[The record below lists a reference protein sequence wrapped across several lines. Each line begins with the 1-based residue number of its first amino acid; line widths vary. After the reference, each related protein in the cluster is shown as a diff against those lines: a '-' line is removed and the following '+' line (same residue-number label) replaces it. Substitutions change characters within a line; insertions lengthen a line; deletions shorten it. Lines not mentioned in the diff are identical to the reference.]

1 MCGITGRFESSGRP
15 VDRTRLLRA
24 AARLEHRGPD
34 DVGLYLDGPFGMAAT
49 RLAIVDAPGGG
60 MPVANETGQLWAVQ
74 NGEIYNAPDLR
85 LELEALGHTFA
96 SRSDTEVLVH
106 GYEAWGTALLERL
119 NGAFAFALWD
129 ERESALMLARDR
141 FGIRPLFYA
150 GEPSGMAFGS
160 ELDAVQELSDTQR
173 DVDVQTVADVF
184 SVWGPL
190 EQRSFLE
197 GVKEL
202 PAGHWMRLTAGR
214 LERPVRWWDL
224 PFGPREG
231 TRDGDLD
238 AHAEELTALL
248 EDAVRIRLRSDVPV
262 GSYLS
267 GGIDSAVVAAIANG
281 VGGSGIPAFGL
292 TFEDAAFDESSEQ
305 QATAEALGLA
315 FTEQHVTNGAIADA
329 FPDAVQH
336 AAMPILRTAPAPM
349 YLLAGLARQQGRKV
363 VLSGEGADELFGGY
377 AVFKEGAIRRF
388 WGRQP
393 HSPSRPR
400 LLERMDPHLARPVGS
415 GPTLNRSFFAPDLD
429 DLNAATYAHGPR
441 FRTSAQNLRFLH
453 PEQLALIEPSLPR
466 LEASL
471 PSHIQAAGPLG
482 RWQTVEIRTFLQH
495 GLLHAQADRML
506 MAHGVEGRFPFLDH
520 RVAEFA
526 ASLPERERLRGLN
539 EKRVLRRAAESWL
552 PSDVVKRPKRPYRA
566 SVDRPFAGATAPEW
580 VHDTLA
586 PDRLMHDG
594 LFDPYLVGRLAAKL
608 ERAQAASLSERD
620 GMALVGI
627 LSTSLLR
634 DRLVA
639 RRPSIRPASPGRE
652 VHGPRFANPA
662 KVATA

>member
-1 MCGITGRFESSGRP
+1 M
-15 VDRTRLLRA
+15 
-24 AARLEHRGPD
+24 
-34 DVGLYLDGPFGMAAT
+34 GLYLDGPFGMVAT
-49 RLAIVDAPGGG
+49 RLAIVDAAAGS
-60 MPVANETGQLWAVQ
+60 MPVGNETGALWAVQ

-85 LELEALGHTFA
+85 RELEALGHTFA

-160 ELDAVQELSDTQR
+160 ELDALQELSDTQR
-173 DVDVQTVADVF
+173 DVDIQTVADVF

-202 PAGHWMRLTAGR
+202 PAGHWMRLTSGR

-231 TRDGDLD
+231 TRDGGVD
-238 AHAEELTALL
+238 AHAEELAALL

-262 GSYLS
+262 GTYLS
-267 GGIDSAVVAAIANG
+267 GGIDSAVVAALANG
-281 VGGSGIPAFGL
+281 VDGGGIPAFGL
-292 TFEDAAFDESSEQ
+292 TFDDAAFDESSEQ
-305 QATAEALGLA
+305 KATAQALGLA
-315 FTEQHVTNGAIADA
+315 FTEQHVSNGAIADA
-329 FPDAVQH
+329 FPEVVRH

-349 YLLAGLARQQGRKV
+349 YLLAGLARQEGRTV

-388 WGRQP
+388 WGREP
-393 HSPSRPR
+393 DSLGRPR

-415 GPTLNRSFFAPDLD
+415 SPTFNQAFFDPGLD
-429 DLNAATYAHGPR
+429 DPNAATFAHGPR

-453 PEQLALIEPSLPR
+453 PDQLALIEPSLPR

-471 PSHIQAAGPLG
+471 PDHIHAAGPLG

-539 EKRVLRRAAESWL
+539 EKRVLRRAALAWL
-552 PSDVVKRPKRPYRA
+552 PAGVVRRPKRPYRA
-566 SVDRPFAGATAPEW
+566 AVDQPFAGVKAPEW

-586 PDRLMHDG
+586 PDRLLHDG

-608 ERAQAASLSERD
+608 ERRQAGGLSERD

-634 DRLVA
+634 DQLVA
-639 RRPSIRPASPGRE
+639 RRPAVRPLVPGRE
-652 VHGPRFANPA
+652 VHGPRVTNAPNA
-662 KVATA
+662 VRA